1 MNKVILADSQA
12 IFRAG
17 TAKVLAM
24 DEDLRIIAQCTDLD
38 RMMHAI
44 TTFPGSIVVFAAS
57 LRPDMAR
64 LRTLLEDLL
73 QERDAPAAAGAG
85 TAALGELARHP
96 RRVQPHPVHELAPRN
111 MEAITHLVVQV
122 HRGPSE

>member
-38 RMMHAI
+38 RMMHAV

-64 LRTLLEDLL
+64 LKTLLEEHFDEIARLTT
-73 QERDAPAAAGAG
+73 PAAICSRASGVSFSG
-85 TAALGELARHP
+85 T
-96 RRVQPHPVHELAPRN
+96 
-111 MEAITHLVVQV
+111 
-122 HRGPSE
+122 